1 MATRRTT
8 SKKAAELAEKEPPEV
23 ALAAIVSYKKQK
35 EVNDF
40 INFLLG
46 ALDRNA
52 NWLNTVVGRQKN
64 FRCALLV
71 GAGPNRFQLQE
82 IIYPTYEEEITLEV
96 EMKESE
102 DHDKVAIAALVQMSN
117 LDEENLLKFMKTR
130 INENSMLRE
139 DIVQG
144 KTLGISFAI
153 LKPFAEKQYRVTE
166 RIAIGSSLKS
176 VVPIKKRRKDEKLL
190 AGPPLKKTRKVV
202 Y

>member
-1 MATRRTT
+1 M
-8 SKKAAELAEKEPPEV
+8 KAGELGDKEPSEAAV
-23 ALAAIVSYKKQK
+23 AAIISYKKQK

-40 INFLLG
+40 INFLLE

-102 DHDKVAIAALVQMSN
+102 DYDKVAIAALVQMSN

-130 INENSMLRE
+130 IINENSMLRE
-139 DIVQG
+139 DIIQG
-144 KTLGISFAI
+144 KALGINFAI
-153 LKPFAEKQYRVTE
+153 LKPFAEKQYRVAE
-166 RIAIGSSLKS
+166 RIAIGPSLKS
-176 VVPIKKRRKDEKLL
+176 IVPIKKRRKDEKMLV
-190 AGPPLKKTRKVV
+190 GPPLKKTRKVV